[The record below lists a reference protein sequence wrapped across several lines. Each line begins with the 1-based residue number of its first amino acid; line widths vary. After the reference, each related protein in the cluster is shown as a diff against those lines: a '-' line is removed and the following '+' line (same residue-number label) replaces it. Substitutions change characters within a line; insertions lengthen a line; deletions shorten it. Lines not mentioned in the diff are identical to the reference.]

1 MDHLR
6 RSQRQTES
14 PTGRV
19 PHALGELFKFVSD
32 GSLKVEVTKYPLAD
46 ASRVHTLFEGR
57 MTTGKLV
64 LIP

>member
-32 GSLKVEVTKYPLAD
+32 GSLKVEVTNPLAD